1 VQWSDG
7 EYITQG
13 GAAVF
18 LGVTNLNLDAKGR
31 LAIPA
36 KYREQLQTC
45 CASRLVITIDA
56 DHCLLIYPEPTWREI
71 ARKLEKLPTFDS
83 TARKLQRLY
92 LGHAL
97 EVEMDGQGRV
107 QLSAELRSFA
117 YLDRRAVLL
126 GQGNKLELWD
136 EDTWIARRDA
146 WLDEKDLAHLESS
159 PHFASLSI

>member
-1 VQWSDG
+1 M
-7 EYITQG
+7 
-13 GAAVF
+13 F
-18 LGVTNLNLDAKGR
+18 RGVTNLNLDAKGR

-56 DHCLLIYPEPTWREI
+56 DRCLLIYPEPNWREI
-71 ARKLEKLPTFDS
+71 ERKLEKLPSFDS

-92 LGHAL
+92 IGHAH
-97 EVEMDGQGRV
+97 EVDMDAQGRV
-107 QLSAELRSFA
+107 QLTPELRRFA
-117 YLDRRAVLL
+117 NLERRVVLL

-136 EDTWIARRDA
+136 EDSWSERRDA
-146 WLDEKDLAHLESS
+146 WLDEEDLAHLESS